1 MRIIVNAISANT
13 GGIVTYTSNLIRSL
27 ADRDLEA
34 IIYVPQQFDLRPI
47 TSPNIKTI
55 PVPVKRFHGPIH
67 RFLWEQFV
75 WRRII
80 KKSGADLLF
89 SSANYGVLFPPVPQ
103 VLLVQ
108 GEIYLNPVYRE
119 KVLPHLSLTEKVSAF
134 FRRNLMLYSAR
145 HSEFALFPSQVALEA
160 ALDYGP
166 DVRARSKVNYLGVSS
181 SFNLQK
187 RKRSWGGRDGLK
199 LLYVSVYYPHKDPV
213 TLAEA
218 ARVLNQKGIPANAHI
233 TMEVHDFDPW
243 PTCRHELDELLSDKF
258 KERLKIGRIDHA
270 DLAKALDEFDVF
282 VFPSMA
288 ETFGFPM
295 VEAMRAGIPLVV
307 SDIPVHREI
316 CGESALYFKLGDP
329 EDLAARIQELDSDAV
344 LRAQL
349 IESGRRRATENFT
362 WKNHIDS
369 LHGLFRDAL
378 AVRPLRV
385 LINAL
390 HARTGG
396 GVTYLANMLPLLAN
410 DENVEVHLCAHEDQV
425 DILPTHLEGVTY
437 HFLKFKRGFWN
448 VLYREQIDL
457 PALARRI
464 RTDVTFSPA
473 NYGPIFVRN
482 AIIMVRNAVS
492 VGFVERRPLKLAYW
506 FLLYL
511 ATLLSLVTCRRAI
524 AVSDYARRVGTGIF
538 GPYFRKRISVVPH
551 GVNRTFHY
559 DPTVERDPNLI
570 LAVSDIYVQKNFR
583 NLLMAISRLRSE
595 FPELKVKIAGR
606 PVDEDYFEIL
616 KDLVRSERLEDT
628 VKFLG
633 AVDVSAL
640 SDLYR
645 KCGIFV
651 FPSTVETFGNPLVE
665 AMASGAPIACSNSTA
680 MPEVLGDAGVYFD
693 PHDVDDMRNVLADL
707 MGDPLRRAE
716 IAAKAAERSRQFS
729 WTTTEQRTRDILDLR
744 KELSAT

>member
-13 GGIVTYTSNLIRSL
+13 GGIVTYTSNLIKSL

-34 IIYVPQQFDLRPI
+34 IIYVPQQFDAQSI
-47 TSPNIKTI
+47 DSSNIKTI

-67 RFLWEQFV
+67 RFLWEQII
-75 WRRII
+75 WRRIV
-80 KKSGADLLF
+80 KESKADLLF

-103 VLLVQ
+103 ILLVQ
-108 GEIYLNPVYRE
+108 GEIYLNPVCRE

-166 DVRARSKVNYLGVSS
+166 DVREKSRVNYLGVSS
-181 SFNLQK
+181 SFSLERRQ
-187 RKRSWGGRDGLK
+187 RKWGAGGQLK

-218 ARVLNQKGIPANAHI
+218 ARVLNQNGISTNAHI

-243 PTCRHELDELLSDKF
+243 PTCRNELDELLSDKF
-258 KERLKIGRIDHA
+258 KECLKIGRIDHSE
-270 DLAKALDEFDVF
+270 LARALEEFDVF

-316 CGESALYFKLGDP
+316 CGDSALYFKLGDP
-329 EDLAARIQELDSDAV
+329 EDLARRIQELDKDAE
-344 LRAQL
+344 LRGKL
-349 IESGRRRATENFT
+349 IDSGIRRAAEYFT

-369 LHGLFRDAL
+369 LHGLFREVL
-378 AVRPLRV
+378 AERPLRV

-396 GVTYLANMLPLLAN
+396 GVTYLANMLPLLAS
-410 DENVEVHLCAHEDQV
+410 DENVDIHVCAHEDQV
-425 DILPTHLEGVTY
+425 DVLPTHLNGVTY
-437 HFLKFKRGFWN
+437 HFLEFKRGFWN

-457 PALARRI
+457 PSLAKRI

-473 NYGPIFVRN
+473 NYGPIFVPN
-482 AIIMVRNAVS
+482 AIVMVRNAVS
-492 VGFVERRPLKLAYW
+492 VGFVERRPLKLGYW

-511 ATLLSLVTCRRAI
+511 ATLLSLLTCRRAI
-524 AVSDYARRVGTGIF
+524 AVSDYARRVGTGIL
-538 GPYFRKRISVVPH
+538 GSYFRKRISVVPH
-551 GVNRTFHY
+551 GVNQIFHC
-559 DPTVERDPNLI
+559 DPSVERDPDLV

-583 NLLMAISRLRSE
+583 NLLMAISRLRSDH
-595 FPELKVKIAGR
+595 PRLVVKIAGR
-606 PVDEDYFEIL
+606 PVDEEYFRYL
-616 KDLVRSERLEDT
+616 KDLVRSERLEGT
-628 VKFLG
+628 VQFLG
-633 AVDVSAL
+633 AVNVEEL

-645 KCGIFV
+645 RCGIFV

-693 PHDVDDMRNVLADL
+693 PHDVENMRDVLADL
-707 MGDPLRRAE
+707 MGDPSRRAE

-729 WTTTEQRTRDILDLR
+729 WNTTEKRTRDILDLR